1 MKTEIASAVTETLLY
16 HEQTKHH
23 FHRYARSLGFLD
35 WANQPNPFRFYE
47 GVTAVRLPL
56 LQKDP
61 ASEHLALYGRSRNAF
76 QDFTRETIG
85 AFLELSLGLSAWK
98 SIPGSTWALRMNP
111 SSGNLHPTEA
121 YLVLPA
127 PACAA
132 AVACLPWRHR
142 QAAGRLPGV
151 TAGVFHYSPYLHAL
165 EPRAEVP
172 ETLWRQIREHFHT
185 DGFLVALT
193 SIVWREAWKYGE
205 RAFRYCQHDVGHA
218 LAALS
223 FSANLL
229 GWQVTWL
236 NAVSD
241 EEIAGLLG
249 FDQTQWPELEFE
261 YPELLCFVHSS
272 GESRIPQDLPRDIA
286 LEFSRLEF
294 RGTPNRLSEEH
305 VDWEIISRVAEA
317 TAKRQSGEA
326 AFAAPGGPGLLKR
339 VFETPA
345 LGSTGHWPVPSGD
358 SPDGIVRRPQP
369 ISTHPFPGHQLPV
382 PVGESPTGAGE
393 SPAQPTF
400 QTRTNTTR
408 PFYAPTA
415 QSGIPAAQIIRQR
428 RSAVAFDGVTGIS
441 KDQFRAM
448 LDKTLPREACAPFD
462 LGLSVPC
469 VHLLLFVH
477 RVTGLEPGLYF
488 LLRAERD
495 LPALQRRCHGRFH
508 WRLVEDALPLY
519 LLQAGDFRSTATS
532 VSCRQSIA
540 GDGAFSLGMIARFRE
555 EIEAAPYRYRHLF
568 WETGMIGQVLYLEAE
583 AQGVRA
589 TGIGCFFDDPVHEVM
604 GLPDNAFQSLY
615 HFTVG
620 GPRED
625 KRLATRAAY
634 HHLEAPAR

>member
-1 MKTEIASAVTETLLY
+1 MKTESEAAVTETLLY

-47 GVTAVRLPL
+47 GVTPVRLPL

-61 ASEHLALYGRSRNAF
+61 ASEHLALYERSRNAF

-121 YLVLPA
+121 HLILPA
-127 PACAA
+127 
-132 AVACLPWRHR
+132 
-142 QAAGRLPGV
+142 LPGV
-151 TAGVFHYSPYLHAL
+151 TAGVFHYNSYLHAL
-165 EPRAEVP
+165 EPRSEVP
-172 ETLWRQIREHFHT
+172 ETLWQRITEHLHA
-185 DGFLVALT
+185 DGFLVTLT
-193 SIVWREAWKYGE
+193 SIFWREAWKYGE
-205 RAFRYCQHDVGHA
+205 RAFRYCQHDAGHA

-229 GWQVTWL
+229 GWKVTWL

-241 EEIAGLLG
+241 EEIARLLG
-249 FDQTQWPELEFE
+249 FNQAQGPEFELEH
-261 YPELLCFVHSS
+261 PELLCLVHRS
-272 GESRIPQDLPRDIA
+272 GEQRISRDLPREIVSEFSG
-286 LEFSRLEF
+286 LEFQ
-294 RGTPNRLSEEH
+294 GTPNQLSEDH
-305 VDWEIISRVAEA
+305 VDWEIIARVAEA
-317 TAKRQSGEA
+317 TAKKPPGEGTEPTASG
-326 AFAAPGGPGLLKR
+326 
-339 VFETPA
+339 
-345 LGSTGHWPVPSGD
+345 GSFGNLVGRVPSRGAI
-358 SPDGIVRRPQP
+358 GIFERAAD
-369 ISTHPFPGHQLPV
+369 T
-382 PVGESPTGAGE
+382 
-393 SPAQPTF
+393 
-400 QTRTNTTR
+400 TRTS
-408 PFYAPTA
+408 YSPTA

-428 RSAVAFDGVTGIS
+428 RSAVAFDGVSRLT
-441 KDQFRAM
+441 KDQFCAM

-462 LGLSVPC
+462 LGLTVAC

-495 LPALQRRCHGRFH
+495 LPALQQKCHRHFLWRR
-508 WRLVEDALPLY
+508 VDEALPLY
-519 LLQAGDFRSTATS
+519 LLQAGDFQSIATS
-532 VSCRQSIA
+532 VSCHQSIA

-555 EIEAAPYRYRHLF
+555 ELEAAPYRYRHLF
-568 WETGMIGQVLYLEAE
+568 WETGVIGQVLYLEAE

-589 TGIGCFFDDPVHEVM
+589 TGIGCFFDDPVHELK
-604 GLPDNAFQSLY
+604 GLPDDAFQSLY

-625 KRLATRAAY
+625 ARLATRAAY
-634 HHLEAPAR
+634 HHLEASAR

>member
-1 MKTEIASAVTETLLY
+1 MKTEIDSAVTETLLY

-23 FHRYARSLGFLD
+23 FHRYARSAGFLD

-61 ASEHLALYGRSRNAF
+61 ASEHLALYERSRNAF

-98 SIPGSTWALRMNP
+98 SIPGSSWALRMNP

-121 YLVLPA
+121 YLILPA

-132 AVACLPWRHR
+132 AVA
-142 QAAGRLPGV
+142 AGRLPGI
-151 TAGVFHYSPYLHAL
+151 TPGVFHYNSFLHAL
-165 EPRAEVP
+165 EPTAEVP
-172 ETLWRQIREHFHT
+172 ETLWQQIKEHLHT

-193 SIVWREAWKYGE
+193 SIFWREAWKYGE

-229 GWQVTWL
+229 GWKVTWL
-236 NAVSD
+236 NALSD
-241 EEIAGLLG
+241 EEIARLLG
-249 FDQTQWPELEFE
+249 FDQTQWRGFELEH
-261 YPELLCFVHSS
+261 PELLCFVHRT
-272 GESRIPQDLPRDIA
+272 GEPRIPRDVPREIVSEFSG
-286 LEFSRLEF
+286 LEFQ
-294 RGTPNRLSEEH
+294 GTPNQLSEDH

-317 TAKRQSGEA
+317 TAKPRSWEG
-326 AFAAPGGPGLLKR
+326 AFAAPSRPGL
-339 VFETPA
+339 
-345 LGSTGHWPVPSGD
+345 
-358 SPDGIVRRPQP
+358 PD
-369 ISTHPFPGHQLPV
+369 
-382 PVGESPTGAGE
+382 
-393 SPAQPTF
+393 
-400 QTRTNTTR
+400 TTR
-408 PFYAPTA
+408 PLYAPMA
-415 QSGIPAAQIIRQR
+415 QSGIPAAQLIRQR
-428 RSAVAFDGVTGIS
+428 RSAVAFDGFSSIT
-441 KDQFRAM
+441 KNQFCTM
-448 LDKTLPREACAPFD
+448 LDKTLPRDDCAPFD
-462 LGLSVPC
+462 LGLTVAC

-495 LPALQRRCHGRFH
+495 LPALQQKCHRHFL
-508 WRLVEDALPLY
+508 WRPLDEALPLY
-519 LLQAGDFRSTATS
+519 LLQAGDFQSTATS
-532 VSCRQSIA
+532 ISCHQSIA

-555 EIEAAPYRYRHLF
+555 EPETAPYRYRHLF

-583 AQGVRA
+583 AHGVRA
-589 TGIGCFFDDPVHEVM
+589 TGIGCFFDDPVHKLM
-604 GLPDNAFQSLY
+604 GLPDGAFQSLY

-625 KRLATRAAY
+625 ARLATRAAY
-634 HHLEAPAR
+634 HHLEAAVR